1 MKKIAVEEHAN
12 SQDLDNLD
20 ARLRDMDEAGI
31 DMQVLSYAP
40 ERFEDMDTAAIVA
53 RIKSINNRLADVV
66 EKYPERFAA
75 FACLPLQDPDA
86 AAGELER
93 VVEQLGLKGTLIF
106 LGPGEEYLDDG
117 NYWGIFETAEKL
129 DVPVYLHPGGMSPDI
144 INPYKVYPIL
154 TGAMWGFAVKVSLQ
168 AMRLICSGAFD
179 KYPRLKIILG
189 HMGEGIPY
197 FLWRMD
203 KHWLGGREFFDVDV
217 PGFDLNK
224 KPSEYFRENFYVTTS
239 GMLWPPVLQ
248 FAISALGAERV
259 LFAADYPPESA
270 LDAARFIETVSISE
284 GDREKIC
291 HLNAEG
297 LLRL

>member
-12 SQDLDNLD
+12 KQDIEHLDK
-20 ARLRDMDEAGI
+20 RLKDMDEAGI

-40 ERFEDMDTAAIVA
+40 ERFEGMDTAAIVA
-53 RIKSINNRLADVV
+53 RIKSINDQLAGVT

-75 FACLPLQDPDA
+75 FAYLPLQDPNA

-93 VVEQLGLKGTLIF
+93 VVKQLGLKGALIF

-117 NYWGIFETAEKL
+117 KYWGVFEVAEQL
-129 DVPVYLHPGGMSPDI
+129 DVPIYLHPGGMSPDI
-144 INPYKVYPIL
+144 IVPYKVYPIL

-168 AMRLICSGAFD
+168 AMRLICSGVFD

-197 FLWRMD
+197 FLWRID

-217 PGFDLNK
+217 PGFDLKK
-224 KPSEYFRENFYVTTS
+224 KPSEYFKENFYVTTS
-239 GMLWPPVLQ
+239 GMLWHPVLQ
-248 FAISALGAERV
+248 FGLSVLGADRI

-270 LDAARFIETVSISE
+270 LEAAQFIESAPIS
-284 GDREKIC
+284 DNDKEKIC
-291 HLNAEG
+291 HLNAEK

>member
-1 MKKIAVEEHAN
+1 MKKIAVEEHVN
-12 SQDLDNLD
+12 KQDLEHFDK
-20 ARLRDMDEAGI
+20 RLEDMDEAGI
-31 DMQVLSYAP
+31 DMQVLSHAP
-40 ERFEDMDTAAIVA
+40 EGFGGMDTAAIVA
-53 RIKSINNRLADVV
+53 RIKSINDQLAGVT

-75 FACLPLQDPDA
+75 FAYLPLQDPDA

-93 VVEQLGLKGTLIF
+93 VVKQLGLKGALIF

-117 NYWGIFETAEKL
+117 NYWGVFEVAEQL
-129 DVPVYLHPGGMSPDI
+129 DVPIYLHPGGMSPDI
-144 INPYKVYPIL
+144 IKPYKVYPAL

-197 FLWRMD
+197 FFWRMD
-203 KHWLGGREFFDVDV
+203 KHWAGARHFFDEDA
-217 PGFDLNK
+217 PGFDLKK
-224 KPSEYFRENFYVTTS
+224 KPSEYFRENFYITTS
-239 GMLWPPVLQ
+239 GMLWTPVLQ
-248 FAISALGAERV
+248 FAISALGADRV

-270 LDAARFIETVSISE
+270 LEAAQFIESVPIGE
-284 GDREKIC
+284 NDKEKIC
-291 HLNAEG
+291 HLNAEK